1 MSSVA
6 PTNYG
11 DLKEAVNKWAARS
24 DLGGTTAEG
33 FIALGESFL
42 NRKLPELNAMAGAR
56 FALTDAAP
64 TNWLLT
70 NYPDVYLA
78 AILVWGGFFM
88 KDSADAQQWTSVLAD
103 GISDVQWID
112 ARPTSLEALTF
123 DEGLLPRN
131 RYFNLITGE

>member
-6 PTNYG
+6 PTNYS

-33 FIALGESFL
+33 LIALGESFL
-42 NRKLPELNAMAGAR
+42 NRKLPELNAMEGER
-56 FALTDAAP
+56 FALTDEAP

-78 AILVWGGFFM
+78 AVLVWGNFFM
-88 KDSADAQQWTSVLAD
+88 KESPEAQQWTSVLSD
-103 GISDVQWID
+103 GINDVQWID
-112 ARPTSLEALTF
+112 ARETSKETLDVDEAL
-123 DEGLLPRN
+123 LPVN